1 MVIFTLL
8 GGPAT
13 VVTVALSPEIDDV
26 PIVALTFV
34 ESPAVLLGVKVVV
47 ALPAESVVPE
57 VGDKVPA

>member
-1 MVIFTLL
+1 
-8 GGPAT
+8 
-13 VVTVALSPEIDDV
+13 VVTVALVPEIDDV
-26 PIVALTFV
+26 PIVAITAV